1 MTQKPTPSS
10 SSTPV
15 ATPATVSSGK
25 KWPRE
30 NERLLLADACVPGRH
45 PSSLWNFVR
54 FAAGWH
60 YRCVEKK
67 KYWLTT
73 REHKRLLDWLQTQIE
88 EWFEA
93 RESGHAQR
101 FQVLVW
107 LFRTFGKTNMVT
119 KCVPNYIMLRDPD
132 AAVYIGS
139 ETHPKAQEVLQPLQS
154 MLDGSDPH
162 SRFTWLYG
170 NWKDKERKWTRT
182 SIIHKARRAIGVT
195 EPSIGTFGVETGLTG
210 KHPGVVIYDDPVSEE
225 KLKEGGNF
233 LRTAVDSLD
242 SIYPALE
249 NDSLFILVGTHYREE
264 DPIGTVLSTEGVK
277 SWNGHKSP
285 DKYKDGLWRVY
296 FLQARDVSDTKV
308 YPKGRPTAP
317 ETGWTD
323 QNLEAYERKNAKE
336 YSEQM
341 MGTPGTGGHMEMEP
355 DQIHKLKIKRE
366 ELPQIEY
373 VTIHLDTAFK
383 SDETRSR
390 GDRNVIGCWLHD
402 IRPTGIVYL
411 DRVKASAEWRS
422 EDFDAQLVNILHHYR
437 SEGIRVRA
445 ITDEREMGGKRGVY
459 LRHLQDTISAAN
471 IKIPQIIQLNR
482 AGTKKVIRIREATNF
497 WLDGY
502 VRILDDIENYDL
514 LVWEM
519 TRIGRSKHDDIA
531 DALADVWLPEIWR
544 GRQQHGKEEQPGV
557 PKQPGDDILKGKIS
571 QEYEDIEYELRHG
584 RKRYNDDDDF
594 QPWDSLMEQNDW
606 AK

>member
-1 MTQKPTPSS
+1 
-10 SSTPV
+10 
-15 ATPATVSSGK
+15 
-25 KWPRE
+25 
-30 NERLLLADACVPGRH
+30 
-45 PSSLWNFVR
+45 
-54 FAAGWH
+54 
-60 YRCVEKK
+60 
-67 KYWLTT
+67 
-73 REHKRLLDWLQTQIE
+73 
-88 EWFEA
+88 
-93 RESGHAQR
+93 
-101 FQVLVW
+101 
-107 LFRTFGKTNMVT
+107 
-119 KCVPNYIMLRDPD
+119 MLRDPD
-132 AAVYIGS
+132 AACYIGS
-139 ETHPKAQEVLQPLQS
+139 ETHPKAQEVLQPLKS

-170 NWKDKERKWTRT
+170 NWYDKDRTWTRT
-182 SIIHKARRAIGVT
+182 QVIHKARRAIGVT

-225 KLKEGGNF
+225 KLKEGGTF
-233 LRTAVDSLD
+233 LRAAVDSLD

-285 DKYKDGLWRVY
+285 DKYKENGKWRVY
-296 FLQARDVSDTKV
+296 FLQARDLSDTAT

-323 QNLEAYERKNAKE
+323 ANLEDYERKNAKE

-341 MGTPGTGGHMEMEP
+341 MGTPGIGGHMEMEP
-355 DQIHKLKIKRE
+355 DQIAKMRIKRE

-411 DRVKASAEWRS
+411 DRIKASAEWRS
-422 EDFDAQLVNILHHYR
+422 EDFDTHLVNLLAHYR

-459 LRHLQDTISAAN
+459 LRHLPNPRSHQLLARWLRQD
-471 IKIPQIIQLNR
+471 R
-482 AGTKKVIRIREATNF
+482 R
-497 WLDGY
+497 
-502 VRILDDIENYDL
+502 
-514 LVWEM
+514 
-519 TRIGRSKHDDIA
+519 
-531 DALADVWLPEIWR
+531 
-544 GRQQHGKEEQPGV
+544 
-557 PKQPGDDILKGKIS
+557 
-571 QEYEDIEYELRHG
+571 
-584 RKRYNDDDDF
+584 
-594 QPWDSLMEQNDW
+594 
-606 AK
+606 